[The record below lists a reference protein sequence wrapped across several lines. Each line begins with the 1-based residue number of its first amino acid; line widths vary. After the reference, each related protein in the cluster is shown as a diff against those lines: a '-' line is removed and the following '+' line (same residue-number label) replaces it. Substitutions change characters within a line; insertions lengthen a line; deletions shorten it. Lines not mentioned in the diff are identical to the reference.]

1 MSAIDYKKVY
11 KRNFLG
17 TNALPDSAGHESGSS
32 HPLLN
37 VKVSVTQHVYAGNN

>member
-1 MSAIDYKKVY
+1 MSAIDYKKGY
-11 KRNFLG
+11 KRNSPA
-17 TNALPDSAGHESGSS
+17 TNASSDSAGHESGSS